1 MAYRV
6 IKHFCDLTDDGY
18 VYHEGDTFPRDG
30 LTITEERAEELST
43 SANRRGTPLIE
54 RIEEPIAEPI
64 EDPVEEPKEEP
75 VKTPKKPRKG
85 TKKKG

>member
-18 VYHEGDTFPRDG
+18 VYREGDTFPREG
-30 LTITEERAEELST
+30 LTVSDERAEELST

-54 RIEEPIAEPI
+54 RIEEASEEPAF
-64 EDPVEEPKEEP
+64 EPKEEP
-75 VKTPKKPRKG
+75 VKTASKKPRKG